1 VRATGTGDRLTVQ
14 NQGGAHSW
22 ILDRTPRTRIPNR
35 GPLA

>member
-14 NQGGAHSW
+14 NQGGAHGW